1 MPWFDFFWTQ
11 EIIDHLAEQGVAPA
25 EFEEVVMHAEVY
37 SKSHLP
43 PRLIALG

>member
-1 MPWFDFFWTQ
+1 MPWFGFFWTQ
-11 EIIDHLAEQGVAPA
+11 EIIDHLAEHGVTPE

-37 SKSHLP
+37 SKSHLS